1 MMQRKGTTIN
11 FSNSCCDTKQKQ
23 NRYIHLNIKHIYR
36 FKKAHLI
43 QGRYFKTVYELFP
56 SDNHHKPWLYDG
68 WTATLN
74 RAFAP
79 VLEVFTFILCVT
91 SEASDLNIL
100 KKLLNSSLLQNRDL
114 EQRYS

>member
-1 MMQRKGTTIN
+1 MQRKGTTIN

-43 QGRYFKTVYELFP
+43 QGSYFKTVYELFP

-68 WTATLN
+68 WLFSN
-74 RAFAP
+74 HHHLYP
-79 VLEVFTFILCVT
+79 QKQV
-91 SEASDLNIL
+91 N
-100 KKLLNSSLLQNRDL
+100 Q
-114 EQRYS
+114 